1 MRVITWSLA
10 LAVAAFATGC
20 DSDNSGPSSPPAETA
35 TVQVLHASPDAP
47 PVNVLIDGNEV
58 LSDVDY
64 KSSSGWGDIEVGTYS
79 VQVNAILPSGEVA
92 VVGPV
97 DLTFAAD
104 TIYTIV
110 AVNSVA
116 ALEPVVI
123 AQPRTPVSAGAA
135 RLFVLHAADNVQQ
148 LVGQAVDVYVTAPG
162 ADLGAS
168 APTGSFEF
176 KETLG
181 PVEITAGDYQVRVG
195 VGNPAD
201 PNFVLAYDSGPI
213 TLADGA
219 DVVIAAVPTTLPG
232 SSPISLLALDSEGAA
247 EIFDVGTVARL
258 RVGHLSADTP
268 AVDIYADGGALLQ
281 GVAFPAVSGVLE
293 VLPNT
298 YTVEVATAGDYP
310 AGVAIGP
317 ADIELAAATTTDV
330 FAVNELAVIEP
341 LLLADDP
348 RPVGVYAKVRIVHAS
363 TVAQDVDIY
372 VTAPGTDISTV
383 EPALADVPFKA
394 NTGYLPLEAG
404 DYEVTVTPSGTKNAA
419 IGPLAVTLAN
429 GNVFTVIARDPAPGA
444 TELGVVLLDDTE

>member
-10 LAVAAFATGC
+10 LAVTVFATGC
-20 DSDNSGPSSPPAETA
+20 DSDGSDPFSPPAETA

-58 LSDVDY
+58 LSEVDY
-64 KSSSGWGDIEVGTYS
+64 KSSSGWADIDVGTYS
-79 VQVNAILPSGEVA
+79 VQVNAILPSSEMA

-97 DLTFAAD
+97 DLTFSAD

-219 DVVIAAVPTTLPG
+219 DVVIAAVPTTVPG

-247 EIFDVGTVARL
+247 EIVDVGTVARL

-281 GVAFPAVSGVLE
+281 GVTFPAVSGVLE
-293 VLPNT
+293 VPPDT

-341 LLLADDP
+341 LLLADDS
-348 RPVGVYAKVRIVHAS
+348 RPVGVYAKVRIVHAAS
-363 TVAQDVDIY
+363 VAQDVDIY

-383 EPALADVPFKA
+383 APALTDVAFKA

-404 DYEVTVTPSGTKNAA
+404 DYEITVTPSGTKTAA
-419 IGPLAVTLAN
+419 IGPLSVTLAN
-429 GNVFTVIARDPAPGA
+429 GNVFTVIARDPTPGA